1 MLTSSQL
8 AEELG
13 LSKMTVLRLANAG
26 KIPAYRI
33 DNGRGDFRFDLEE
46 VKAAMRVA
54 PDDSSEA

>member
-1 MLTSSQL
+1 MLTTSQL

-54 PDDSSEA
+54 PDDSNEA